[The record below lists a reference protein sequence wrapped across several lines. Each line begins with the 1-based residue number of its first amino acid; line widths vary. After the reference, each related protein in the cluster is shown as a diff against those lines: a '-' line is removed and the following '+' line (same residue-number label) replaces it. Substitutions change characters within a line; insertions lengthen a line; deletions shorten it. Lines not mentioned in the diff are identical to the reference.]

1 MNEGF
6 HLAEKVA
13 KTFSAFL
20 IVPKRMPMKIAIS
33 GKGGVGKTLLASL
46 LSRIFVE
53 SGYSVLAIDADP
65 DANLAATL
73 GFPHA
78 EKITPI
84 SEMSALIEERTGA
97 RPGRA
102 EIYFKLNPKV
112 DDLPEKYCS
121 EYNGIR
127 LIVMGRIKKGGSGC
141 YCPENV
147 LLQALVT
154 HLLLARDEVVIL
166 DMEAGIEHLGR
177 ATAKAVDKLI
187 VVVEPGRRSV
197 ETAYKIN
204 KLAQDI
210 GLPNIAVVG
219 NKLRSQSEREF
230 LISSLPG
237 FEFLGFIP
245 YDQALVDAD
254 LANLPLVDSSQ
265 QIITEVRNI
274 YRVLLST
281 VQASSKIK
289 KGRRNVGSCIVGEH
303 EATTIRLSPKS
314 LISFLIISCPG
325 SEHTNL

>member
-1 MNEGF
+1 MLSPRSLGF
-6 HLAEKVA
+6 NCA
-13 KTFSAFL
+13 KNKIS
-20 IVPKRMPMKIAIS
+20 MKIAIS
-33 GKGGVGKTLLASL
+33 GKGGVGKTVLVAL
-46 LSRIFVE
+46 LSRVFAE
-53 SGYSVLAIDADP
+53 SGYSVLTIDADP

-84 SEMSALIEERTGA
+84 SEMKSLIEERTGA

-102 EIYFKLNPKV
+102 EIFFKLNPKV
-112 DDLPEKYCS
+112 NDLPEKYCL

-127 LIVMGRIKKGGSGC
+127 LMVMGRIKKGGGGC

-147 LLQALVT
+147 LLQALVS

-177 ATAKAVDKLI
+177 ATASAVDKLI
-187 VVVEPGRRSV
+187 VVVEPSRRAV
-197 ETAYKIN
+197 ETTYRIN

-210 GLPNIAVVG
+210 GLSNIAVVG
-219 NKLRSQSEREF
+219 NKIRSHSEKEF

-254 LANLPLVDSSQ
+254 LANLPLLDSSQ
-265 QIITEVRNI
+265 QIINEVRNI
-274 YRVLLST
+274 YQALLLT
-281 VQASSKIK
+281 AQEQAK
-289 KGRRNVGSCIVGEH
+289 
-303 EATTIRLSPKS
+303 
-314 LISFLIISCPG
+314 
-325 SEHTNL
+325 